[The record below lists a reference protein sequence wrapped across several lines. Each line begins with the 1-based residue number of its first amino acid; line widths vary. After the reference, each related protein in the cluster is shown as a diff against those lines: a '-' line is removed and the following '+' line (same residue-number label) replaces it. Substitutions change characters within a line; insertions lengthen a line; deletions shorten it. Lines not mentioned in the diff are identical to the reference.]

1 MCIYSDSWKFVG
13 RKAEKSD
20 RFIIITLDSRKVK
33 KRINEERKKQ
43 GTGES
48 TLG

>member
-1 MCIYSDSWKFVG
+1 MCIYNDSWKFVG

-20 RFIIITLDSRKVK
+20 RFIIITLDSRKVE